1 MLRESG
7 FTLVELMVTVALM
20 AIVLTVGVPSFSELI
35 RSNRLTT
42 QANEILGALAL
53 ARSEAVKRAAPVSIT
68 TASGDS
74 NWKAGWTVA
83 VAGGADLR
91 VYSAQKGSHTLASD
105 DGYSSFQY
113 DSQGF
118 IDNGG
123 TLSLC
128 TGSGETGRQIVI
140 SPSGHARVDGSY
152 VCP

>member
-1 MLRESG
+1 M
-7 FTLVELMVTVALM
+7 TLIELMIGLALM
-20 AIVLTVGVPSFSELI
+20 AIVLTIGVPSFSELM

-53 ARSEAVKRAAPVSIT
+53 ARSEAVKRATPVSIT
-68 TASGDS
+68 TTSGDS
-74 NWKAGWTVA
+74 DWKDGWTVA
-83 VAGGADLR
+83 VAGGADVR
-91 VYSAQKGSHTLASD
+91 VYSAQDGDHTLVSD

-118 IDNGG
+118 IDNSG

-128 TGSGETGRQIVI
+128 TGSGETGRQVVI